1 MITALLLSCLPSVQS
16 VLAEAPATP
25 KVVFTRPAQDQVM
38 PAGPVAVVVEFDIL
52 MDARSFSWGP
62 GADTVPVPSKEP
74 HWLNENIWTF
84 NMVLEPNTTYSF
96 VLNPEQERG
105 FKSLRGAPL
114 ETIEVRF
121 STSDLSSDKQPIPRH
136 QVATDRMI
144 QALKTDYAYRA
155 QHQVD
160 WDSWEKE
167 TQAKLYKSRNSDEFA
182 EVAIEQLALLEDLSI
197 QLQLKEDLSPT
208 YRPKVDPNYDR
219 RRSLGLLTDIR
230 SLSASVLQAQASPSV
245 GYLAIDYWN
254 STEEVDSAELYTQ
267 ALKDLQAG
275 EGLIIDV
282 RSNRGGDL
290 DLALAL
296 AGHFLNEPVV
306 YAKTATVSQRQVDE
320 LKDLSAEPNR
330 PRFNKP
336 VALLQGTTNM
346 GVNEAFVLVMQN
358 GQQVRSFGSPT
369 YGAAGE
375 TTIVDL
381 GNEPKF
387 ASIPTRFCS

>member
-1 MITALLLSCLPSVQS
+1 M
-16 VLAEAPATP
+16 
-25 KVVFTRPAQDQVM
+25 
-38 PAGPVAVVVEFDIL
+38 
-52 MDARSFSWGP
+52 
-62 GADTVPVPSKEP
+62 
-74 HWLNENIWTF
+74 
-84 NMVLEPNTTYSF
+84 
-96 VLNPEQERG
+96 NPEQERG

-381 GNEPKF
+381 GNDTRF
-387 ASIPTRFCS
+387 HIPTLLTMDPLGQVFEGKGLAPDQVVPWTQTGDPVLAAALAWLETQ